1 MKRRRLAATINH
13 VARWERLNA
22 KRGRLSDKTLQ
33 MLRYVECEL
42 IGPGMDR
49 ACKDGLLPELLIA
62 LRKKR
67 KRTDSLAMAYAA
79 YNALRKNGE
88 PTPFRNLKKKLK
100 ELFPHSRIPD
110 RTLRHIVANDD
121 RLSRVIRGK
130 AGHPKG

>member
-1 MKRRRLAATINH
+1 
-13 VARWERLNA
+13 
-22 KRGRLSDKTLQ
+22 GRLSDRP
-33 MLRYVECEL
+33 LRLWRYAECEL
-42 IGPGMDR
+42 VGPGIDR
-49 ACKDGLLPELLIA
+49 ACKDRLLPELLIA

-79 YNALRKNGE
+79 YNALRKNGA
-88 PTPFRNLKKKLK
+88 PTPFRNLEKKLK

-130 AGHPKG
+130 AGNPN